1 MFMDLQIILTY
12 NDKSQKLK
20 INNLEI
26 QKMLFIYNALENGWK
41 VEKEEDTFFFKKPHD
56 DKKKYF
62 TDEYL
67 KEFIQKQLSIL
78 K

>member
-1 MFMDLQIILTY
+1 MDLQILLTC
-12 NDKSQKLK
+12 NDKTQKLK
-20 INNLEI
+20 IDNLQI
-26 QKMLFIYNALENGWK
+26 QKMLFIYNALENGWN
-41 VEKEEDTFFFKKPHD
+41 VEKEQDTFFFKKPHEN
-56 DKKKYF
+56 KKKYF

>member
-1 MFMDLQIILTY
+1 
-12 NDKSQKLK
+12 
-20 INNLEI
+20 
-26 QKMLFIYNALENGWK
+26 MLFIYNALENGWK

-67 KEFIQKQLSIL
+67 KEFIQKQLSFL

>member
-1 MFMDLQIILTY
+1 MDLQIIL
-12 NDKSQKLK
+12 NCNNKSQKLK
-20 INNLEI
+20 IDNLQI

-41 VEKEEDTFFFKKPHD
+41 VEKEDEKFFFKKPHE